1 MNNTNISRIQTHKL
15 YVRLDNG
22 VEALILGRSTVGGNW
37 SVTGE
42 ISFSAVA
49 FSKED
54 AAVFLV
60 NLRGKHVRL
69 ERSIDVKI
77 GTITAQ
83 KFEETPML
91 TSMCYVLKLIIR
103 MEEESGIAQ
112 KQTSGEVAFRS

>member
-1 MNNTNISRIQTHKL
+1 MSNTNVSRIQTHKL

-37 SVTGE
+37 SVAGE

-60 NLRGKHVRL
+60 NLRGKRVRL

-77 GTITAQ
+77 GTITTQ

-91 TSMCYVLKLIIR
+91 TSLCYVLKLVIR